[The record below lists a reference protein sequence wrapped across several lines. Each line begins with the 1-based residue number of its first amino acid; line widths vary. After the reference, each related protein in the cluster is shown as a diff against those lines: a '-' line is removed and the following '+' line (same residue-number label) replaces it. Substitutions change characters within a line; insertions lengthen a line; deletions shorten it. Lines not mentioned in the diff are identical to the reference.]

1 MSGDDDNAVRDLLD
15 IVYRRNETSQKSDVY
30 QELMSKEERV
40 LNSVDRVVN
49 ATQKLELEKQ
59 MFVHMSLSQVWHR
72 TMQLVPAII
81 HDLTTLKRVTDVGRI
96 FLHED
101 RKIYVGLIV
110 VGIALIAFFSSVL

>member
-15 IVYRRNETSQKSDVY
+15 IVYRRNETAQKSDVY

-40 LNSVDRVVN
+40 LKTVDRVVN
-49 ATQKLELEKQ
+49 VTQKLELEKQ

-81 HDLTTLKRVTDVGRI
+81 HDLTTLKRVTDIGRV